1 MQKYFKWKKTKQSIF
16 IQLCVAKKLLIET
29 FFKIYLPTSFRDDVV
44 PMYNSK
50 HSLTTSAIC
59 GQSNGIDK
67 IYILTRFAILA
78 VSIKTKLAIL
88 ELNLTLKSIRAIGY
102 SDTQKYINLDT
113 LWENKRRDVLCKIK
127 TSIMTRPWKF
137 TLTERKNIMEK
148 SHRVSFSTKW
158 FMYFNLTRM
167 DAHKILI
174 TT

>member
-1 MQKYFKWKKTKQSIF
+1 
-16 IQLCVAKKLLIET
+16 
-29 FFKIYLPTSFRDDVV
+29 
-44 PMYNSK
+44 MYNSK

-102 SDTQKYINLDT
+102 SDTQKYLNLDT

-127 TSIMTRPWKF
+127 TSIMTRP
-137 TLTERKNIMEK
+137 
-148 SHRVSFSTKW
+148 
-158 FMYFNLTRM
+158 
-167 DAHKILI
+167 
-174 TT
+174 